1 MNYGALV
8 AAIKSYTES
17 DFSTTD
23 VNLFITQ
30 AEESIYN
37 SVQIAYLRKNVT
49 GTITINN
56 KYLAVPD
63 DWLDTYSLALIDG
76 SGNYNYLINKDVN
89 FIREAFPLPTTT
101 GTPEYYALFDDS
113 AFILGPTPDAGY
125 SAELHYYYY
134 PTSITKG
141 STDSNTTW
149 IGDNYSTVLLYG
161 SLLEANIF
169 LKGEPDVMA
178 EYQKR
183 YDAALGALKQLSE
196 YKNRNDSYRA
206 GQARKATL

>member
-1 MNYGALV
+1 M
-8 AAIKSYTES
+8 
-17 DFSTTD
+17 
-23 VNLFITQ
+23 
-30 AEESIYN
+30 
-37 SVQIAYLRKNVT
+37 QIAYLRKNVT

-89 FIREAFPLPTTT
+89 FIREAFPLPTAT
-101 GTPEYYALFDDS
+101 GTPEYYALFDDN

-134 PTSITKG
+134 PTSITSG
-141 STDSNTTW
+141 NTDSNTTW

-169 LKGEPDVMA
+169 LKGEPDVM
-178 EYQKR
+178 EGYQKR

>member
-56 KYLAVPD
+56 NYLAVPD

-125 SAELHYYYY
+125 RSEEHTSELQSQSTNSYAVFCLKKKKRKKKKKKKN
-134 PTSITKG
+134 TK
-141 STDSNTTW
+141 
-149 IGDNYSTVLLYG
+149 
-161 SLLEANIF
+161 
-169 LKGEPDVMA
+169 KK
-178 EYQKR
+178 KR
-183 YDAALGALKQLSE
+183 
-196 YKNRNDSYRA
+196 N
-206 GQARKATL
+206 

>member
-1 MNYGALV
+1 MTYAELV

-17 DFSTTD
+17 DFSTVD

-30 AEESIYN
+30 AETRIYN
-37 SVQIAYLRKNVT
+37 TVQIAYLRKNVT
-49 GTITINN
+49 GTITGDN

-63 DWLDTYSLALIDG
+63 DWLDTYSLAVIDG
-76 SGNYNYLINKDVN
+76 SGNYSYLLNKDVN
-89 FIREAFPLPTTT
+89 FIRESFPLPATT
-101 GTPEYYALFDDS
+101 GLPEYYALFDDS
-113 AFILGPTPDAGY
+113 AFILGPTPDTGY
-125 SAELHYYYY
+125 SVELHYYYY
-134 PTSITKG
+134 PLSITNNNT
-141 STDSNTTW
+141 SSNTTW

-161 SLLEANIF
+161 SLLEANTF
-169 LKGEPDVMA
+169 LKGEPDVME

-183 YDAALGALKQLSE
+183 YDAAIGALKQLSE

>member
-1 MNYGALV
+1 MTYAELV

-17 DFSTTD
+17 DFSTVD

-30 AEESIYN
+30 AETRIYN
-37 SVQIAYLRKNVT
+37 TVQIAYLRKNVT
-49 GTITINN
+49 GTITGDN

-89 FIREAFPLPTTT
+89 FIREAFPLPTAT

-134 PTSITKG
+134 PTSITNG
-141 STDSNTTW
+141 STASNTTW

-161 SLLEANIF
+161 SLLEANTF
-169 LKGEPDVMA
+169 LKGEPDVME

-183 YDAALGALKQLSE
+183 YDAAVGALKQLSE

>member
-30 AEESIYN
+30 AEERIYN

-89 FIREAFPLPTTT
+89 FIREAFPLPTAT

-134 PTSITKG
+134 PTSITNG

>member
-1 MNYGALV
+1 MTYAELV

-17 DFSTTD
+17 DFSTVD

-30 AEESIYN
+30 AETRIYN
-37 SVQIAYLRKNVT
+37 TVQIAYLRKNVT

-89 FIREAFPLPTTT
+89 FIREAFPLPTAT
-101 GTPEYYALFDDS
+101 GTPEYYALFDDN

-134 PTSITKG
+134 PLSITNNN
-141 STDSNTTW
+141 TASNTTW

-161 SLLEANIF
+161 SLLEANTF
-169 LKGEPDVMA
+169 LKGEPDVME

-183 YDAALGALKQLSE
+183 YDAAVGALKQLSE

>member
-1 MNYGALV
+1 MTYAELV

-17 DFSTTD
+17 DFSTVD

-30 AEESIYN
+30 AETRIYN
-37 SVQIAYLRKNVT
+37 TVQIAYLRKNVT

-89 FIREAFPLPTTT
+89 FIREAFPLPTAT

-113 AFILGPTPDAGY
+113 AFILGPTPDTGY
-125 SAELHYYYY
+125 SAELHYY
-134 PTSITKG
+134 
-141 STDSNTTW
+141 
-149 IGDNYSTVLLYG
+149 
-161 SLLEANIF
+161 
-169 LKGEPDVMA
+169 
-178 EYQKR
+178 
-183 YDAALGALKQLSE
+183 
-196 YKNRNDSYRA
+196 
-206 GQARKATL
+206 

>member
-17 DFSTTD
+17 DFSED
-23 VNLFITQ
+23 NVNLFITQ

-49 GTITINN
+49 GAITINN

-89 FIREAFPLPTTT
+89 FIREAFPLPTAT
-101 GTPEYYALFDDS
+101 GTPEYYALFDDN

-134 PTSITKG
+134 PTSITSG
-141 STDSNTTW
+141 NTDSNTTW

-169 LKGEPDVMA
+169 LKGEPDVM
-178 EYQKR
+178 EGYQKR

>member
-1 MNYGALV
+1 MTYAELV

-17 DFSTTD
+17 DFSTVD

-30 AEESIYN
+30 AETRIYN
-37 SVQIAYLRKNVT
+37 TVQIAYLRKNVT
-49 GTITINN
+49 GAITINN

-63 DWLDTYSLALIDG
+63 DWLDTYSLAVIDG

-89 FIREAFPLPTTT
+89 FIREAFPLPTAT
-101 GTPEYYALFDDS
+101 GTPEYYALFDDN

-134 PTSITKG
+134 PLSITNNN
-141 STDSNTTW
+141 TASNTTW

-161 SLLEANIF
+161 SLLEANTF
-169 LKGEPDVMA
+169 LKGEPDVME

-183 YDAALGALKQLSE
+183 YDAAVGALKQLSE

>member
-1 MNYGALV
+1 MTYAELV

-17 DFSTTD
+17 DFSTVD

-30 AEESIYN
+30 AETRIYN
-37 SVQIAYLRKNVT
+37 TVQIAYLRKNVT
-49 GTITINN
+49 GTITGDN

-63 DWLDTYSLALIDG
+63 DWLDTYSLAVIDG
-76 SGNYNYLINKDVN
+76 SGNYSYLLNKDVN
-89 FIREAFPLPTTT
+89 FIRESFPLPATT
-101 GTPEYYALFDDS
+101 GLPEYYALFDDS
-113 AFILGPTPDAGY
+113 AFILGPTPDTGY
-125 SAELHYYYY
+125 SVELHYYYY
-134 PTSITKG
+134 PLSITNNNT
-141 STDSNTTW
+141 SSNTTW

-161 SLLEANIF
+161 SLLEANTF
-169 LKGEPDVMA
+169 LKGEPDVME

-183 YDAALGALKQLSE
+183 YDAAVGALKQLSE

>member
-1 MNYGALV
+1 MTYAELV

-17 DFSTTD
+17 DFSTVD

-30 AEESIYN
+30 AETRIYN
-37 SVQIAYLRKNVT
+37 TVQIAYLRKNVT

-89 FIREAFPLPTTT
+89 FIREAFPLPTAT

-113 AFILGPTPDAGY
+113 AFILGPTPDTGY
-125 SAELHYYYY
+125 SVELHYYYY
-134 PTSITKG
+134 PLSITNNNT
-141 STDSNTTW
+141 SSNTTW

-161 SLLEANIF
+161 SLLEANTF
-169 LKGEPDVMA
+169 LKGEPDVME

-183 YDAALGALKQLSE
+183 YDAAVGALKQLSE